1 MAQDK
6 LNRWQIRLFNPDADF
21 AQLLALRRQLE
32 ALEPT
37 GNDTSEEGL
46 HAMLKIRG
54 HDPAQDRWVV
64 TTRAEPEKLLAHAWL
79 FAQSQARIVTSIHV
93 HPAWHRQGIGSALLA
108 TMLAHARHAGATQV
122 TGGRW
127 EPAMPAHHFLTH
139 HGFEPVGHDR
149 FFDAPAD
156 MPLPAPIW
164 PDGYTAHTFA
174 ELQDLSLL
182 AAVCNRCYHDSMAM
196 KTMTRPPV
204 APSKWSIRPV
214 SCRRIATWGCSGH

>member
-6 LNRWQIRLFNPDADF
+6 LNRWQIRLFNPDTDF
-21 AQLLALRRQLE
+21 AQLLALRRDLE

-46 HAMLKIRG
+46 CAMLKIRG
-54 HDPAQDRWVV
+54 HNPTQDRWVV
-64 TTRAEPEKLLAHAWL
+64 TTRAEPEQLLAHAWL
-79 FAQSQARIVTSIHV
+79 FAQSQARIVTSINV
-93 HPAWHRQGIGSALLA
+93 HPAWRRQGIGSALLA
-108 TMLAHARHAGATQV
+108 TMLGRARHAGATQV

-127 EPAMPAHHFLTH
+127 EPAM
-139 HGFEPVGHDR
+139 
-149 FFDAPAD
+149 
-156 MPLPAPIW
+156 PAPIW

-196 KTMTRPPV
+196 KITIRPPV
-204 APSKWSIRPV
+204 ARSWWSIRPV